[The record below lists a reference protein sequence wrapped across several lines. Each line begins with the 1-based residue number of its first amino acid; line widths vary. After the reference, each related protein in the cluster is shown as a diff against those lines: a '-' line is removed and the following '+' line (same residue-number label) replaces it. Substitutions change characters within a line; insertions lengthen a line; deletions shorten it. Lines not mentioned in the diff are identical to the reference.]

1 MSTKVLV
8 TGATGNTGG
17 SVVRHLLN
25 KNIPLRVMVRQID
38 ERSAALSEMGAEVVK
53 GNLLNLDEV
62 SQAMK
67 GITSAFLVFPIERPG
82 IVEATAFFAQAAIE
96 NGVGSIINLSQFG
109 ARRHVRSHGAQN
121 HWVAERLLDRSGLAV
136 THLRPTLFAEWFM
149 YQATVIKTQSKFFLP
164 FGEARF
170 APIATEDIGR
180 VAAAVLADPAPHA
193 GKSYDLFGPVI
204 LDMKEVAEIF
214 SKTLK
219 RTITYVPI
227 DSETFVANVKKSK
240 NPDAYLLQHLASL
253 GQDLKEGRPAG
264 MNDLVERL
272 TGQKPMQ
279 MSEYV
284 LKNRSA
290 FE

>member
-1 MSTKVLV
+1 MNTKVLV

-17 SVVRHLLN
+17 SALRHLLAQN
-25 KNIPLRVMVRQID
+25 VPVRVMVRQLD
-38 ERSAALSEMGAEVVK
+38 NRSAALEKIGAEVVQ
-53 GNLLNLDEV
+53 GDLLDLDDV
-62 SQAMK
+62 TSAMK
-67 GITSAFLVFPIERPG
+67 DISSAFFVFPIDRPG
-82 IVEATAFFAQAAIE
+82 IVEATAFFAQAALE
-96 NGVGSIINLSQFG
+96 NGVGSIVNLSQFG
-109 ARRHVRSHGAQN
+109 AHRHVRSHGAQN

-149 YQATVIKTQSKFFLP
+149 YQAAVIKTQSKFFLP

-180 VAAAVLADPAPHA
+180 VAAAVLANPIPHA

-204 LDMKEVAEIF
+204 LNMTEVADIF
-214 SKTLK
+214 SATLE

-227 DSETFVANVKKSK
+227 DSETFVTNVKRSK
-240 NPDAYLLQHLASL
+240 DPHPYLLQHLASL
-253 GQDLKEGRPAG
+253 GQDLKNGRPAG
-264 MNDLVERL
+264 MNDLVEQL

-279 MSEYV
+279 MSEYI
-284 LKNRSA
+284 LKNRSS